1 MKGDEYMKTRSLFRI
16 TVLVAAL
23 LLASAAAVAARPSA
37 AGTIECAL
45 DISYN
50 GSYWSGTVTGPE
62 CSVAG
67 TIRFDAVPEEYSY
80 PGKTMHFV
88 EEFTIEPYGGGVIRG
103 KNWGVWNMSTFK
115 YRAHGWVREASDQ
128 WAHLVGSQY
137 HEMGKTSNPADGL
150 PLLAPDGKMKLTPSN
165 RPLHALP

>member
-1 MKGDEYMKTRSLFRI
+1 MKRMSWFLI
-16 TVLVAAL
+16 AVLVAAFL
-23 LLASAAAVAARPSA
+23 LVSGSAAAAQPSA
-37 AGTIECAL
+37 SGTTECVL

-50 GSYWSGTVTGPE
+50 GFYWLGTVTGPD

-67 TIRFDAVPEEYSY
+67 TIRFDAVLAEYSY

-88 EEFTIEPYGGGVIRG
+88 EEFTIWPDTGGVIRG

-115 YRAHGWVREASDQ
+115 FRAHGWVRDASDE
-128 WAHLVGSQY
+128 WAHLIGYQY

-150 PLLAPDGKMKLTPSN
+150 PLTAPDGKMTLAPASRPS
-165 RPLHALP
+165 HALP

>member
-1 MKGDEYMKTRSLFRI
+1 MKKGWLFLI
-16 TVLVAAL
+16 TVLVAAFL
-23 LLASAAAVAARPSA
+23 LVSSSAVAAQPSA
-37 AGTIECAL
+37 SGTIKCVL
-45 DISYN
+45 DISYG
-50 GSYWSGTVTGPE
+50 GSYWFGTVTGPE

-115 YRAHGWVREASDQ
+115 YRAHGWVREASDE
-128 WAHLVGSQY
+128 WEHLVGAQY
-137 HEMGKTSNPADGL
+137 HEVGVTSDPALGL
-150 PLLAPDGKMKLTPSN
+150 PITAPDGKATLAPSN
-165 RPLHALP
+165 RPSDTLP